1 MTTKGI
7 WNTGVL
13 SIAGFKLP
21 EAVTS
26 ALETLPQKALN
37 LGMRILLSVVVFFI
51 GVQLIKLARR
61 ILKRTLERAKAD
73 LGVIQFLD
81 SLVKAA
87 LYIVLIFT
95 IATGFGVDAA
105 SIVALLGSAGVA
117 IGLALQGSLSNF
129 AGGVLIL
136 LLKPFKVGDY
146 IKEDTNNNEGT
157 VTEIQLFYTKLKTPD
172 NKIIILP
179 NGTLANTSMTN
190 VTEAATRRLDIT
202 VGISY
207 DSDIKKAK
215 EVLLSML
222 QADENTLKDEP
233 MEVFVDMLADSS
245 VNLGIRC
252 WVKKEAYWETK
263 WRLTE
268 ETKYTLDKAGIEIPF
283 PQLDVHCNS
292 LHGN

>member
-1 MTTKGI
+1 MTDLFLQ
-7 WNTGVL
+7 NTFMGLPGV
-13 SIAGFKLP
+13 KLP
-21 EAVTS
+21 ESIQNFFTS
-26 ALETLPQKALN
+26 LPEKALN
-37 LGMRILLSVVVFFI
+37 LGVRILLSVVVFFI

-61 ILKRTLERAKAD
+61 ILKKTLERAKAD

-81 SLVKAA
+81 SLVKAS
-87 LYIVLIFT
+87 LYVILVFS

-157 VTEIQLFYTKLKTPD
+157 VAEIQLFYTKLKTAD

-190 VTEAATRRLDIT
+190 VTEASTRRLDIT
-202 VGISY
+202 VGIAY

-215 EVLLSML
+215 AVLLDML
-222 QADENTLKDEP
+222 KEDEATLKNED
-233 MEVFVDMLADSS
+233 MRVFVDTLADSS
-245 VNLGIRC
+245 INLGIRC
-252 WVKKEAYWETK
+252 WVKKEDYWETK

-268 ETKYTLDKAGIEIPF
+268 ETKYTLDAAGIEIPF
-283 PQLDVHCNS
+283 PQLDVHCDK
-292 LHGN
+292 

>member
-1 MTTKGI
+1 MTNLLL
-7 WNTGVL
+7 NTLVG
-13 SIAGFKLP
+13 IAGFKLP
-21 EAVTS
+21 ETIQNFLAV
-26 ALETLPQKALN
+26 LPEKALN
-37 LGMRILLSVVVFFI
+37 LGVRILLSVLVFCI
-51 GVQLIKLARR
+51 GVQLIKLVRR
-61 ILKRTLERAKAD
+61 ILKKALERAKAD

-81 SLVKAA
+81 SLVKAS
-87 LYIVLIFT
+87 LYVILVFT

-157 VTEIQLFYTKLKTPD
+157 VTEIQLFYTKLKTGD

-190 VTEAATRRLDIT
+190 VTEASTRRLDIT
-202 VGISY
+202 VGIAY

-215 EVLLSML
+215 SVLLDML
-222 QADENTLKDEP
+222 KADEATLKNET
-233 MEVFVDMLADSS
+233 MMVFVDMLAESS
-245 VNLGIRC
+245 IIMGVRC
-252 WVKKEAYWETK
+252 WVKKEDYWEAK
-263 WRLTE
+263 CRLTE
-268 ETKYTLDKAGIEIPF
+268 ETKYTLDAAGIEIPF
-283 PQLDVHCNS
+283 PQLDVHYDK
-292 LHGN
+292 

>member
-1 MTTKGI
+1 MTKDIFNQGLLSL
-7 WNTGVL
+7 TGL
-13 SIAGFKLP
+13 KLP
-21 EAVTS
+21 ESVTN
-26 ALETLPQKALN
+26 ALDTLPEKALN
-37 LGMRILLSVVVFFI
+37 LGVRIVFSVVVFFI
-51 GVQLIKLARR
+51 GVQLIKLVRR

-87 LYIVLIFT
+87 LYIILIFG

-146 IKEDTNNNEGT
+146 IKEDTNSNEGT
-157 VTEIQLFYTKLKTPD
+157 VTEIQLFYTKLKTAD

-190 VTEAATRRLDIT
+190 VTEASTRRLDIS
-202 VGISY
+202 VGIAY

-215 EVLLSML
+215 EVLLNML
-222 QADENTLKDEP
+222 KADEATLKEEP
-233 MEVFVDMLADSS
+233 MSVFVDMLADSS
-245 VNLGIRC
+245 INLGIRC
-252 WVKKEAYWETK
+252 WVKKEDYWETK

-268 ETKYTLDKAGIEIPF
+268 ETKYVLDAAGIEIPF
-283 PQLDVHCNS
+283 PQLDVHCDK
-292 LHGN
+292 L